1 MKRYI
6 LIMIYSCLILAGPSL
21 YGQSSCTCECLKPLF
36 DYLIASN
43 RLQTKETDH
52 IILASLLTD
61 ARRAG
66 YDVSYSRCAILYK
79 NINKYFYAT
88 STATSG
94 TTYSARIGDC
104 EVNINATSSVTFSNL
119 ISNACTG
126 TGETVTYHLS
136 GSSTNIATLS
146 IGNCYTCTTAAS
158 ALCYSAVTD
167 TSVNAYTYGLA
178 GNWRPSKSYVY
189 YGNRAETNTTTEV
202 VLRTGGT
209 ISAFAPFWKV
219 VNKKLTAQQDT
230 TRWVWN
236 SQTTLYN
243 KKGLE
248 LETRDPLNRYTAG
261 LYGYQD
267 AMIIAATQN
276 ARYREATYEGFEDY
290 YYGVPACDE
299 GCSIGR
305 NLDFS
310 GYKSYITTEA
320 PHTGKYSIRIPKDST
335 VGISASIVQADS
347 TSLGLTFNTGT
358 NLCTST
364 NVLKSIKATQ
374 DALLPVFSPIAGKQ
388 IVVSCWVKEAKPCA
402 GDTYVN
408 NRLSI
413 VVKRAGNSDTTY
425 TPGPKGAIIEG
436 WQRYE
441 QVVSLPAGS
450 TSLSI
455 YLKSLNST
463 IVYLDDLRIHPY
475 NANMKSF
482 AYDPGNLRL
491 MAELD
496 ENNYATFFE
505 YDDDGTLIRQKKET
519 ERGIKTISESRNA
532 LLKE

>member
-6 LIMIYSCLILAGPSL
+6 LILIYSFLILAGTNL
-21 YGQSSCTCECLKPLF
+21 YGQTSCTCECLKPMF
-36 DYLIASN
+36 DYLIKYN

-52 IILASLLTD
+52 IILASLLRD
-61 ARRAG
+61 ARLAG
-66 YDVSYSRCAILYK
+66 YDVSYTRCAILYK

-88 STATSG
+88 TTATSG

-104 EVNINATSSVTFSNL
+104 EVNINATTSVTFNNLKSNT
-119 ISNACTG
+119 CTG
-126 TGETVTYHLS
+126 TGETVTYTLS
-136 GSSTNIATLS
+136 GGSTTVATLS
-146 IGNCYTCTTAAS
+146 IGNCYTCTTAVS

-189 YGNRAETNTTTEV
+189 YGNRTETSTTTEV
-202 VLRTGGT
+202 ALRSGGT
-209 ISAFAPFWKV
+209 ISAFAPFWKA
-219 VNKKLTAQQDT
+219 VNKKWTPQQDT

-299 GCSIGR
+299 GCSVGR

-310 GYKSYITTEA
+310 GYKANITTEA
-320 PHTGKYSIRIPKDST
+320 PHTGKYSLRVPKDST
-335 VGISASIVQADS
+335 IGISASVVQADS
-347 TSLGLTFNTGT
+347 ASLGLTFNTAT
-358 NLCTST
+358 NLCTGT
-364 NVLKSIKATQ
+364 NVLKSVKANQ
-374 DALLPVFSPIAGKQ
+374 DALLPIFSPIAGKQ
-388 IVVSCWVKEAKPCA
+388 MVVSCWVKEAQACT
-402 GDTYVN
+402 GETYVN

-413 VVKRAGNSDTTY
+413 VVKRTGYADTTY
-425 TPGPKGAIIEG
+425 TATPKGAIIEG

-450 TSLSI
+450 TTLSVF
-455 YLKSLNST
+455 LQSLNKT
-463 IVYLDDLRIHPY
+463 VLYLDDLRIHPY

-482 AYDPGNLRL
+482 VYDPGNLRL

-496 ENNYATFFE
+496 ENNYATLFE
-505 YDDDGTLIRQKKET
+505 YDDDGTLIRKKKET

-532 LLKE
+532 LLKQ

>member
-6 LIMIYSCLILAGPSL
+6 LILVLILTGTKL
-21 YGQSSCTCECLKPLF
+21 YGQTTCTCECLRPMF
-36 DYLIASN
+36 DYLIKSN
-43 RLQTKETDH
+43 RLFTKETDH
-52 IILASLLTD
+52 IILASLLRD
-61 ARRAG
+61 ARLAG
-66 YDVSYSRCAILYK
+66 YDVSYTKCAILYK

-88 STATSG
+88 TTATSG

-104 EVNINATSSVTFSNL
+104 EVNIVATSTVDFSNL
-119 ISNACTG
+119 KSNTCTG
-126 TGETVTYHLS
+126 TGQTVTYNLS
-136 GSSTNIATLS
+136 GGSTTVATLA
-146 IGNCYTCTTAAS
+146 IGNCYTCSTTAS

-178 GNWRPSKSYVY
+178 GNWRPSKNYVY

-202 VLRTGGT
+202 ALRTGGT

-219 VNKKLTAQQDT
+219 VNKKWTAQQDT

-248 LETRDPLNRYTAG
+248 LETKDPLNRYTAG

-267 AMIIAATQN
+267 ALIIAATQN
-276 ARYREATYEGFEDY
+276 ARYREASYDGFEDY

-299 GCSIGR
+299 GCSVGR

-310 GYKSYITTEA
+310 AFKSWINTTA
-320 PHTGKYSIRIPKDST
+320 AHTGKYSLRIPADSII
-335 VGISASIVQADS
+335 GISAAIVQAD
-347 TSLGLTFNTGT
+347 TAAVGLTFNTGT
-358 NLCTST
+358 NLCTGT
-364 NVLKSIKATQ
+364 GVLKSVKATQ
-374 DALLPVFSPIAGKQ
+374 ASLLPVFSPIAGKQ
-388 IVVSCWVKEAKPCA
+388 LLVSCWVKEDKPSNGA
-402 GDTYVN
+402 TYIN
-408 NRLSI
+408 NQLSI
-413 VVKRAGNSDTTY
+413 VVKRTGNTDTTY
-425 TPGPKGAIIEG
+425 TGILKGAIIEG

-441 QVVSLPAGS
+441 EVISLPAGS
-450 TSLSI
+450 TVLSI
-455 YLKSLNST
+455 YLRSLNKT
-463 IVYLDDLRIHPY
+463 AVYLDDLRIHPY

-482 AYDPGNLRL
+482 VYDPGNLRL

-496 ENNYATFFE
+496 ENNYATLFE